1 MSRMTLRNAFAG
13 LALATAVFAGAC
25 ADSTTAQ
32 GTGSLQVRLTD
43 APFSTDLVSR
53 VDVWVL
59 RVDVRREAT
68 TDADADANVATSTS
82 TSSGWTTVATPDQS
96 IELLALQNGVT
107 TALGT
112 TTIAAGDYQSA
123 RLVID
128 PSRSSVTLKDGT
140 VLTSSSTPNVTFPSA
155 AQSGIKINLDRP
167 ITIAADGTTTALVD
181 FDVNQSF
188 VMRGNTIEAN
198 GLLFKPVVRG
208 TVQVQ

>member
-1 MSRMTLRNAFAG
+1 MSRMSLRFAFAG
-13 LALATAVFAGAC
+13 IALATAAFAGAC

-32 GTGSLQVRLTD
+32 GSGSLQVRLTD

-53 VDVWVL
+53 VDVWVT

-68 TDADADANVATSTS
+68 TDADADADLATSSS
-82 TSSGWTTVATPDQS
+82 TSSGWTTVAMPDRS
-96 IELLALQNGVT
+96 IELLALQNGVS

-112 TTIAAGDYQSA
+112 TTLAAGDYQSA

-181 FDVNQSF
+181 FDVSQSF

-208 TVQVQ
+208 TVRVQ

>member
-1 MSRMTLRNAFAG
+1 MSRMSLRLAFAG
-13 LALATAVFAGAC
+13 IALATAAFAGGC

-32 GTGSLQVRLTD
+32 GAGSLEVRLTD

-59 RVDVRREAT
+59 RVDVRREVT
-68 TDADADANVATSTS
+68 SDADADANVATTAS

-96 IELLALQNGVT
+96 IELLALQNGVS
-107 TALGT
+107 TALGGA
-112 TTIAAGDYQSA
+112 TIAAGDYQSA

-140 VLTSSSTPNVTFPSA
+140 VLTSSSTPSVSFPSA
-155 AQSGIKINLDRP
+155 AQSGIKINLDKP
-167 ITIAADGTTTALVD
+167 ITIAADGTTSALVD

-188 VMRGNTIEAN
+188 VMRGSTIETN

-208 TVQVQ
+208 TVR